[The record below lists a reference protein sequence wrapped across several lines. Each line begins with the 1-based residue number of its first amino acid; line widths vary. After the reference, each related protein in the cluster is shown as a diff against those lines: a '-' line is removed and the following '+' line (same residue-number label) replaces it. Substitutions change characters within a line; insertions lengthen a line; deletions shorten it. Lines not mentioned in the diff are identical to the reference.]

1 MFRHSFSSKSEG
13 NSDNSVLKS
22 IMTGLALIVLVIGGV
37 IVFSDLSG
45 SAKDGSSRQELSAAV
60 DKQDPIIGVW
70 HSEAGAELTVKDDG
84 TAIMKQELSS
94 IEIEGSWQ
102 KIDGEKYNIEL
113 VYMDK
118 GVLTF
123 KESAIV
129 YLADND
135 TLVVDDGKSYFY
147 RVKN

>member
-1 MFRHSFSSKSEG
+1 M
-13 NSDNSVLKS
+13 
-22 IMTGLALIVLVIGGV
+22 IGVV

-70 HSEAGAELTVKDDG
+70 HSEAGADLTLKDDG
-84 TAIMKQELSS
+84 TAIMKQELSA

-113 VYMDK
+113 VYIQDRETVENIGESGLGLNCPNCGAPLESLGAK
-118 GVLTF
+118 VCRYCDTPVVEFNIKTWGFSSV
-123 KESAIV
+123 KEV
-129 YLADND
+129 
-135 TLVVDDGKSYFY
+135 
-147 RVKN
+147 